1 MATGPQAVGTSGAG
15 GGGMVPPTFAV
26 PFSFSPPDLGPL
38 APPLLGSLVPPLLGA
53 LGAGLCGFAWCL
65 GIGLGGGRAVTG
77 GCGWLGGSGGS
88 AVVVVVPGSG
98 VVCAPA
104 PGATIAAPTTVAANA
119 ALIRFISREP
129 GRRATRRRSSSGS
142 GAPR

>member
-15 GGGMVPPTFAV
+15 GGGAVPPTFAV

-38 APPLLGSLVPPLLGA
+38 VPPLLGPLVPPLLGPLVPPLLGA
-53 LGAGLCGFAWCL
+53 LGAGLGGFAWCL

-88 AVVVVVPGSG
+88 AVVVVVPGSV

-104 PGATIAAPTTVAANA
+104 PGATIAAPTTVAAN
-119 ALIRFISREP
+119 
-129 GRRATRRRSSSGS
+129 
-142 GAPR
+142 